1 MLKQLIVDAARENDL
16 DIFDNVFDWSLILS
30 RSPQH
35 RFGSGPNA
43 APKQKKLQGV

>member
-30 RSPQH
+30 RGPQQ
-35 RFGSGPNA
+35 RFGSEPPA
-43 APKQKKLQGV
+43 APKHKKIHG